1 MSYIFTAVQIS
12 YNPTHAKKKKID
24 HKNWKFHKTMK
35 FRTKSMANTLTESTE
50 AESALSFVTNPI
62 HNNNTVTE
70 NHRKKKEKRK
80 IKHSCNLSRTFSKQA
95 H

>member
-1 MSYIFTAVQIS
+1 
-12 YNPTHAKKKKID
+12 
-24 HKNWKFHKTMK
+24 MK
-35 FRTKSMANTLTESTE
+35 FRTKSTANTLTESTE

>member
-1 MSYIFTAVQIS
+1 
-12 YNPTHAKKKKID
+12 
-24 HKNWKFHKTMK
+24 MK

-70 NHRKKKEKRK
+70 NHRKKKEEKNQTQLQ
-80 IKHSCNLSRTFSKQA
+80 SFTYFL
-95 H
+95 